1 MRRGIKSQSKRC
13 LEIFI
18 HPESPFF
25 REGHMREGR
34 EEGELL
40 KVTIFY
46 SFFSC
51 TLVKVL
57 GYSQLNRLASL
68 LTCFICGF
76 YLRVSLWCQI
86 YSMAQKQKQKQKT
99 DGIWLWNFSYGT
111 TTPSWDQEQGFSTS
125 ALLTFWARLLL
136 AGGTIRSIIGCLETS
151 LASTQWM
158 SLAPPP
164 VRTTKASPVA
174 VKWPP
179 TDKYCPK

>member
-125 ALLTFWARLLL
+125 ALLTFSAWKSFVVGVDLCIVRVFSSTPGLYPLEAGSTFLRLKL
-136 AGGTIRSIIGCLETS
+136 
-151 LASTQWM
+151 
-158 SLAPPP
+158 
-164 VRTTKASPVA
+164 
-174 VKWPP
+174 
-179 TDKYCPK
+179 